1 MAIVKNRSLIELG
14 NNIRKIRNELGL
26 SQEHLAEK
34 ADLDRTYVG
43 GIERGERNVTI
54 ISILKI
60 SRALECELADIVE
73 GIK

>member
-1 MAIVKNRSLIELG
+1 MAIVKNHSLIELG
-14 NNIRKIRNELGL
+14 NNIRRIRNDLGF

-34 ADLDRTYVG
+34 ADLDRTYIG

-73 GIK
+73 GIR

>member
-14 NNIRKIRNELGL
+14 NNIRKIRNDLEL

-60 SRALECELADIVE
+60 SRALECELVDIVE